1 MNCQKV
7 RSYLSASC
15 DGSDRTDLSREM
27 EAHIRNCKSCE
38 REKLYIEEILI
49 AARSLPQK
57 QVAEDFNLQLMNR
70 IFAEQNNQTES
81 YLPLRE
87 PSLFSRPMAWL
98 SSVAAVGAV
107 AVFAFMFMRSDKASI
122 INETASESPAVI
134 TTAAVAPAPAENAQ
148 FASVTRKQE
157 PAGVWEY
164 LLGVSGER
172 SNYRATTV
180 QNVRSLHLADAKIE
194 SLYVEHMRRMGNMN
208 RAMNRPVAS
217 FASSQYQSYRPYVR
231 PVNPYQRN
239 SPDSPLLRNASWR

>member
-1 MNCQKV
+1 
-7 RSYLSASC
+7 
-15 DGSDRTDLSREM
+15 
-27 EAHIRNCKSCE
+27 
-38 REKLYIEEILI
+38 
-49 AARSLPQK
+49 
-57 QVAEDFNLQLMNR
+57 MNR

-87 PSLFSRPMAWL
+87 PSIFSRPIAWL
-98 SSVAAVGAV
+98 SSVATVGAV
-107 AVFAFMFMRSDKASI
+107 AVFAFMFMRSDKAPDV
-122 INETASESPAVI
+122 INNDSAAVI
-134 TTAAVAPAPAENAQ
+134 TTAVVTPAPAATQNAQ

-164 LLGVSGER
+164 ILGVSGER

-180 QNVRSLHLADAKIE
+180 QNVRSLQLANAKID
-194 SLYVEHMRRMGNMN
+194 SLYAEYMRRMGNMN
-208 RAMNRPVAS
+208 RALNRPVAS

>member
-15 DGSDRTDLSREM
+15 DGSLHLDLCKEM

-38 REKLYIEEILI
+38 REKLYIEEILV

-57 QVAEDFNLQLMNR
+57 PVAEDFNLQLMNR
-70 IFAEQNNQTES
+70 IFAEQNHQTES

-87 PSLFSRPMAWL
+87 PSIFRRPLAWM
-98 SSVAAVGAV
+98 SSLATVGAV
-107 AVFAFMFMRSDKASI
+107 AVLTLVFMRSDKAPEMLDNQPMMSA
-122 INETASESPAVI
+122 T
-134 TTAAVAPAPAENAQ
+134 VAPAVAVEQTAQ
-148 FASVTRKQE
+148 FASVTRQQD
-157 PAGVWEY
+157 PPSVWEY
-164 LLGVSGER
+164 ILGVSGER
-172 SNYRATTV
+172 SNYRAT
-180 QNVRSLHLADAKIE
+180 NVSHARSLKLADAKIE
-194 SLYVEHMRRMGNMN
+194 SLYVEHMRRMGLYNK
-208 RAMNRPVAS
+208 AMNKPTAS